1 MKMQQLLNRAAGLT
15 VTAIAVTAATSLP
28 VLAADGDIDFS
39 TMIAAVSGA
48 TVIAAFLGMGV
59 VKLGPNFAKWAI
71 NKVASFF
78 PG

>member
-1 MKMQQLLNRAAGLT
+1 MKIQNTAVAVVLGSVMALPAFAAAGD
-15 VTAIAVTAATSLP
+15 V
-28 VLAADGDIDFS
+28 DFT

-48 TVIAAFLGMGV
+48 AVIAAFVSMGV

-71 NKVASFF
+71 NKVAGFF

>member
-1 MKMQQLLNRAAGLT
+1 MKKTTNAVLAVVLGTTMALPAFAAAGD
-15 VTAIAVTAATSLP
+15 V
-28 VLAADGDIDFS
+28 DFS

-48 TVIAAFLGMGV
+48 AVIAAFVSMGV

-71 NKVASFF
+71 NKVAGFF

>member
-1 MKMQQLLNRAAGLT
+1 MKQLLNRVPGLAI
-15 VTAIAVTAATSLP
+15 TALAVTAATSLP
-28 VLAADGDIDFS
+28 VMAAGGDIDFS

>member
-1 MKMQQLLNRAAGLT
+1 MQMTKLLNRASGLT
-15 VTAIAVTAATSLP
+15 ITAIAVTAAGSMP
-28 VLAADGDIDFS
+28 AMAAAGDIDFS

>member
-1 MKMQQLLNRAAGLT
+1 MQMTKLLNRAAGLT

-28 VLAADGDIDFS
+28 VMAADGDIDFS